1 MATPAPPSA
10 SPPAIPPLNASG
22 LLPPFVGADPKTLG
36 AMSPYPCSLT
46 ELARVFCTSAVR
58 VTILRGLLDYRRQ
71 LAALGFTNGFQWV
84 SGSYLEAIERIE
96 GRDPRD
102 VDLVTFCNA
111 PPSCPTPA
119 HLQAMV
125 AANPDVFQPLRAKL
139 RFFCDPYFVSFEF
152 GPRVVVM
159 QTRYWFG
166 LFSHRRDWSW
176 KGLLEVPL
184 ALSRDDTDAE
194 NYVNGLHYS

>member
-1 MATPAPPSA
+1 
-10 SPPAIPPLNASG
+10 
-22 LLPPFVGADPKTLG
+22 
-36 AMSPYPCSLT
+36 
-46 ELARVFCTSAVR
+46 
-58 VTILRGLLDYRRQ
+58 
-71 LAALGFTNGFQWV
+71 
-84 SGSYLEAIERIE
+84 
-96 GRDPRD
+96 
-102 VDLVTFCNA
+102 
-111 PPSCPTPA
+111 
-119 HLQAMV
+119 MV